1 MKYYALT
8 REGSKNI
15 ILIGT
20 KSEMCSEWGKLKY
33 QKDQENKYSVIPITV
48 SYDCPLFEKE
58 IEEQIQYD
66 YDKIGDP
73 NV

>member
-1 MKYYALT
+1 MRYYALT

-15 ILIGT
+15 IHIGT
-20 KSEMCSEWGKLKY
+20 KSEICSKWGKLKY
-33 QKDQENKYSVIPITV
+33 REDQENKYSVIPVTI
-48 SYDCPLFEKE
+48 SYDYPLFEKE

-66 YDKIGDP
+66 YDKTGDK